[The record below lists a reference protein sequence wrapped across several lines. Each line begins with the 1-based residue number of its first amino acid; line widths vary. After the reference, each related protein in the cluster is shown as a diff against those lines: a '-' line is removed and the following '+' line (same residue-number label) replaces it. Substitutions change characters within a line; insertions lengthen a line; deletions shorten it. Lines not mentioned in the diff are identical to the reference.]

1 MHLLCVHGL
10 TVSVLPAAKLTR
22 NDKAMQNY
30 KRMYLAPPE
39 VPMTEENSPLLTN
52 SVYKHIQ
59 VWSMQSSVV
68 ACSVSA
74 TPLPLD
80 CPL

>member
-1 MHLLCVHGL
+1 M
-10 TVSVLPAAKLTR
+10 PAAKLTR

-39 VPMTEENSPLLTN
+39 VPMTEDNSPLLTN

-59 VWSMQSSVV
+59 VWSMQSIVA